1 MVTAIFTLLAA
12 KFVFS
17 AVVKLASGEKEPKY
31 KKFGDK
37 KQRLDNC

>member
-17 AVVKLASGEKEPKY
+17 AVVKLASGEKDPTY
-31 KKFGDK
+31 KKFGNK
-37 KQRLDNC
+37 KLPIDNC